1 MTIVKTA
8 QPRLAA
14 TPRQALGRLARIEGA
29 RMLRHPAPWVGLALS
44 AWWLRDVYDAQWASA
59 HYEGH
64 LTALT
69 PLLLGVSLA
78 SAHVF
83 GRERVAVADDAP
95 LEQHRRSLGRLL
107 GGLALVG
114 LVALVVTAGATWL
127 WATGGVRLG
136 DEPGRTDEAFYSA
149 PELLQPVLL
158 AGFAV
163 ALGAATV
170 HLVRQR
176 LLASILLVVW
186 WFLVGGTY
194 WMLQGEV
201 ARWLTPL
208 QVQPVL
214 VEAGPVATDPTT
226 FPSDWLLSVPGEY
239 QDFWGRL
246 VVSPSMAAGHD
257 LYLVALTLL
266 AVAVAVPGRLRRPL
280 LAVGALVAVGAV
292 LLQAAVAP

>member
-8 QPRLAA
+8 EPRRDAA
-14 TPRQALGRLARIEGA
+14 PAQAVGQLARIEAG
-29 RMLRHPAPWVGLALS
+29 RMLRHPAPWLGLAVS
-44 AWWLRDVYDAQWASA
+44 AWWLRDVYEVDWASA
-59 HYEGH
+59 HYDGQ
-64 LTALT
+64 LTAVT

-78 SAHVF
+78 SVHAF

-114 LVALVVTAGATWL
+114 LVALVVAAGATWL

-136 DEPGRTDEAFYSA
+136 DQPGRTDHAMYTA

-158 AGFAV
+158 AALAV
-163 ALGAATV
+163 ALGAAVV

-194 WMLQGEV
+194 WMFQGDV
-201 ARWLTPL
+201 SQWLTPL

-214 VEAGPVATDPTT
+214 VEVAPAATDPST
-226 FPSDWLLSVPGEY
+226 FPSEWLLSAPGEY

-257 LYLVALTLL
+257 LYLVGLTLL
-266 AVAVAVPGRLRRPL
+266 AVAVAVPGRVRRL
-280 LAVGALVAVGAV
+280 LLGAGAVVAVGAV